1 MSAKRIRVKKER
13 TLVVGQWI
21 EVEVVDG
28 VTKTTRY
35 PDDQAMKKI
44 IADTTEKKGRA
55 VELVYRR
62 FNFVN
67 GIPPE
72 YYWSTDDPESIRYGI
87 MAVQRLR
94 VSDWL
99 LQIDAEKG
107 GHLQGCEFIMPRP
120 ESRGGCECDACRR
133 AAERIRLHGR

>member
-1 MSAKRIRVKKER
+1 MSAKRIKLKKAR

-28 VTKTTRY
+28 VTKTTRH

-44 IADTTEKKGRA
+44 IADTEERKGRA

-62 FNFVN
+62 LNFVN
-67 GIPPE
+67 GVPSDYHWATSDE
-72 YYWSTDDPESIRYGI
+72 NVRRHGGLG
-87 MAVQRLR
+87 VQRLR

-99 LQIDAEKG
+99 RQIHREQG
-107 GHLQGCEFIMPRP
+107 GHLQPSDYNMPRP
-120 ESRGGCECDACRR
+120 ESRGGCDCKACRT
-133 AAERIRLHGR
+133 AAERIRLNGR